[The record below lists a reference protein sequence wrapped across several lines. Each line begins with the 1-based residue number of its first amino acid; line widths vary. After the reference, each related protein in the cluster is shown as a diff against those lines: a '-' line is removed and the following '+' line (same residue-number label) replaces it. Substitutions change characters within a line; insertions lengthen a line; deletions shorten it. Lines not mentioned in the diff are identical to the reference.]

1 MRRLPLPALL
11 LSLLLTACATPAQA
25 DDEPPTPTPCE
36 TEAEAE
42 PTFPSLSVTDS
53 HVATGTLVVKGK
65 VDNAKVPATFRLRS
79 ENGCARDAKLRT
91 QTIGIGFSFTLDA
104 AELTDAFGCAV
115 DVEVGDAALSPIAV
129 SPTATVSVPSK
140 SLALDPGVALV
151 SAGLE
156 PSTERNVRFMIMSD
170 HALQGARVDLGGRT
184 YRATLA
190 PMDSSTEGESTAI
203 FEVPARAWADAVI
216 VGSSARVST
225 TDSTGHITTME
236 VKPEADVT
244 SIGVDE
250 ESGC

>member
-25 DDEPPTPTPCE
+25 DDESPTRSE

-42 PTFPSLSVTDS
+42 PTFPTLSLTDS
-53 HVATGTLVVKGK
+53 QVATGTLVVKGK
-65 VDNAKVPATFRLRS
+65 VDNAKVPATFRLRG

-115 DVEVGDAALSPIAV
+115 DVEVGDDALSPIAV

-140 SLALDPGVALV
+140 SLSLDPGVALV

-156 PSTERNVRFMIMSD
+156 PSTERNVRFTIMSD
-170 HALQGARVDLGGRT
+170 HALQGAHVDLGGQT

-225 TDSTGHITTME
+225 TDTTGLIMTME

-244 SIGVDE
+244 LIGVDE
-250 ESGC
+250 ECGC